1 MVCCI
6 YPINKF
12 FCRIY
17 TSFISLSLPF
27 SCCIIYY
34 TILMCIFIKRN

>member
-1 MVCCI
+1 MIFCI

-12 FCRIY
+12 FCCIY
-17 TSFISLSLPF
+17 TSFISLSLSF

-34 TILMCIFIKRN
+34 TILVRIFIKRN